1 MYKDIT
7 VAVPTDKIAEFYTMF
22 AQWLGSADD
31 VLRRPQK
38 WGPGDRDKAI
48 LVYAKL
54 TPAARDI
61 LNVFLDSKLTEI
73 AADKVA
79 RKARLKTGIH
89 GLAGTLAWPGRHCYA
104 AGREPFLETR
114 VDDDQGT
121 FFRMKKEVAD
131 LLGQAREVVE

>member
-7 VAVPTDKIAEFYTMF
+7 VTVPTDRIAEFYTIF
-22 AQWLGSADD
+22 SEWLASVDDIAQQPRD
-31 VLRRPQK
+31 
-38 WGPGDRDKAI
+38 WGPADLDKAI

-61 LNVFLDSKLTEI
+61 LNVFLDSKKTEI
-73 AADKVA
+73 AAETVA

-104 AGREPFLETR
+104 VGREPFLETR
-114 VDDDQGT
+114 VDDDHGT
-121 FFRMKKEVAD
+121 FFRMTKAVSD
-131 LLGQAREVVE
+131 LLAQAREVVD